1 MALTQQRFDDESFQ
15 DKLAF
20 FAVLVSL
27 VIFYPEL
34 FLARSGALIAD
45 HLEQHYPWADLLWQS
60 LHRGV
65 LPFWTPLIQCGFP
78 IAAEGQ
84 IGIFYLPNLLLY
96 GLLPIQWAYTYMHA
110 VHYLLVGWGTYAYA
124 RQMKLIPLA
133 AFMVAFIYVFGTSYG
148 GAYYNVTSLKALT
161 WFPWLLFIF
170 ERFYK
175 TRKFLYVVALGFLGS
190 LVLLAGYLQ
199 IAILA
204 LFVFVLY
211 GFLRLFLFPDDEV
224 QGIRKTIIGVGG
236 IFCTLG
242 IAVLISLPQLL
253 LTFDLAM
260 RSNRALAVEGYAYV
274 GSLFPGALATL
285 IFPLTQI
292 LFRGNSFYMG
302 IFSLFLIF
310 FAFFSSKTKDEQ
322 KLFRLWV
329 CIAVLTLLLALGQWS
344 PLYIGL
350 IKLTH
355 FYSFRT
361 PAKFLIFVCFS
372 LSMLS
377 GIGFQK
383 AWLSSDDQDSQMLRT
398 KVSKA
403 FFMLIV
409 GFCLLVAL
417 VLCVVQQYPAL
428 MQQAGDWFIRHFLF
442 QKPGH
447 PHSLLMYQEKM
458 QGYLRTLYP
467 VFSFKNSWSLWSYFI
482 LGIGVLFT
490 LGLRRLKIRIQY
502 WLVAGFVFLFLDLYA
517 FSFFDIKTDFDS
529 YEHLKSKAVFAEKL
543 AKALE
548 QTPGRIYGFRQT
560 GELLPLTPNANML
573 YGIEEIGAYSPFVFS
588 RYYETIGQLGNV
600 NDSNFIV
607 NPSPQFVLNHL
618 NLLNFLDVAFVVST
632 QPFHHPDLSL
642 EFSDPAK
649 AYYLYRNQG
658 DHARAFFVTQ
668 CQIVKGWEELKNQF
682 MASGFDPR
690 RAVLFEESELQKI
703 KNFSSPDNTDARAT
717 FHRTINETSRQ
728 QWEIETDRPGFFVIS
743 NTLYPGWHA
752 TLNGQKQSILYA
764 HGLFQGI
771 WISRAGRYVLSLR
784 FNPL

>member
-1 MALTQQRFDDESFQ
+1 MIRSQRRLDDEGFQ

-20 FAVLVSL
+20 LAILVSL

-45 HLEQHYPWADLLWQS
+45 HLEQHYPWAHLLWQS
-60 LHRGV
+60 LHQGV

-96 GLLPIQWAYTYMHA
+96 GLLPFHWAYSYTHI
-110 VHYLLVGWGTYAYA
+110 VHYLLVGWGTYVYA
-124 RQMKLIPLA
+124 RQMKLIPIA
-133 AFMVAFIYVFGTSYG
+133 ACIAAFIYVFGTSYG
-148 GAYYNVTSLKALT
+148 GAYYNMTSLKALT

-175 TRKFLYVVALGFLGS
+175 TRKFLYVLALGFLGS
-190 LVLLAGYLQ
+190 LALLAGYLQ
-199 IAILA
+199 IAVLA
-204 LFVFVLY
+204 LFVFLLY

-224 QGIRKTIIGVGG
+224 QGMRKTIIGVGG
-236 IFCTLG
+236 IFCGLVL
-242 IAVLISLPQLL
+242 AVLISLPQIL

-285 IFPLTQI
+285 IFPLTQV

-310 FAFFSSKTKDEQ
+310 FAFFSSKNREEQ
-322 KLFRLWV
+322 KLLRLWLW
-329 CIAVLTLLLALGQWS
+329 IAVLALLLALGQWS

-350 IKLTH
+350 VKLMH

-372 LSMLS
+372 LSMLC

-383 AWLSSDDQDSQMLRT
+383 AWLSNDGQESQVVRRR
-398 KVSKA
+398 VSKA
-403 FFMLIV
+403 FLILIV
-409 GFCLLVAL
+409 VSCFLVAL

-458 QGYLRTLYP
+458 HGYLRTVFP
-467 VFSFKNSWSLWSYFI
+467 VFSLKNPWSLWNYSI
-482 LGIGVLFT
+482 LGIGVLFSV
-490 LGLRRLKIRIQY
+490 GLRRLKTRIQY

-517 FSFFDIKTDFDS
+517 FSFFDIKTDFDN
-529 YEHLKSKAVFAEKL
+529 YDHLKSKDVFAEKL

-548 QTPGRIYGFRQT
+548 QSPGRIYGFRQT
-560 GELLPLTPNANML
+560 GELLPLTPDTNML

-588 RYYETIGQLGNV
+588 RYYETIGQFGNV

-618 NLLNFLDVAFVVST
+618 NLLNFLDVAFVVSA

-642 EFSDPAK
+642 WPIDSAK
-649 AYYLYRNQG
+649 PYYLYRNQG
-658 DHARAFFVTQ
+658 EHARAFFVTQ

-690 RAVLFEESELQKI
+690 RTVLFEESELQKI
-703 KNFSSPDNTDARAT
+703 KDFSSPDNTTAHTT
-717 FHRTINETSRQ
+717 FHLTINGTSRQ

-743 NTLYPGWHA
+743 NTLYSGWRA
-752 TLNGQKQSILYA
+752 TLNGQKQPILCA
-764 HGLFQGI
+764 NGLFQGI
-771 WISRAGRYVLSLR
+771 WISKAGRYVLSLT